1 MGVFNNL
8 RMRIGAAIAG
18 KSNDMSTSAIT
29 RNGHALGA
37 WHDSLAFGFIPREV
51 NPYFYEALREA
62 VGMLDGGINRLVTL
76 DGIVRVR
83 GTNERLVETI
93 KHEFMDVVPVGDG
106 EVGLQAFYAAQ
117 GNEIYEQG
125 FSVGELVMDRKGREL
140 IGLQVA
146 DSKGIG
152 FRRDAGVL
160 RTYYRPPAPKKGNR
174 RDGTDEVETVL
185 RNQGMGALST
195 ATQSQFVELPPER
208 LIYAS
213 YQAEANNPYGTSI
226 MRSVEFVAQIL
237 LRIHNATGQVWDRF
251 GDPPLQLTYK
261 TKNRKL
267 DGKDLDKRRDEL
279 AATLKKVLD
288 SKRSGNSADF
298 VQAIAADD
306 DITIKVIGGDGKP
319 LEIEMPARHMVEQIL
334 AKFGLPSWMLGVQ
347 WSTAERMADQQS
359 EMALQE
365 SRTRFER
372 RKPGLTAVVQTWL
385 RGRGITWQPGDWD
398 LYQELPSLRD
408 ELKRAQAAFLR
419 AQTAMMLGGSDGSA
433 ADFPD
438 DPAADDGKMFRVE
451 HDGNI
456 TFFHPRL
463 RGARA
468 PRRAHTHHKGEDD
481 SDESEPWA
489 EADPELPKIER
500 RAIDG
505 LVALWHGLRDDTLA
519 ILGLPSGAKATDAV
533 FTFDALTLL
542 GTLLQRLDT
551 FIASAAGE
559 DGPLLREMIAAWIRG
574 MENAVAGTDVPA
586 AIETA
591 RANIV
596 AAMGAR
602 ASTWVPV
609 AALRSFTD
617 DILAGLRDGLYNGKN
632 PKEVARLLR
641 KRFGAHD
648 YDWERL
654 ARSEIARGQGLG
666 KLDQYARMGV
676 EKVDLI
682 TAVTDVC
689 PVCLGIAAD
698 NPYPI
703 ATAPVI
709 VDDTHPLCRCSY
721 AAHLE

>member
-1 MGVFNNL
+1 MGAFNNL
-8 RMRIGAAIAG
+8 RMRVGQIIAG
-18 KSNDMSTSAIT
+18 KANEMSTSVINRA
-29 RNGHALGA
+29 GHALGA
-37 WHDSLAFGFIPREV
+37 WHDSLARGFLPREV

-83 GTNERLVETI
+83 GSNQRLVDLIT
-93 KHEFMDVVPVGDG
+93 HEFMDVIPVGDA
-106 EVGLQAFYAAQ
+106 EKGLQAFYASQ

-125 FSVGELVMDRKGREL
+125 FSVGETVMDRKGREL
-140 IGLQVA
+140 VGLRVA
-146 DSKGIG
+146 DSKGIA
-152 FRRDAGVL
+152 FRRTDGVL
-160 RTYYRPPAPKKGNR
+160 RTFYRPPAPKQSGR

-185 RNQGMGALST
+185 RSQGMGALP
-195 ATQSQFVELPPER
+195 AAAQSQYIELPTDR
-208 LIYAS
+208 LVYAS
-213 YQAEANNPYGTSI
+213 YQAEADNPYGTSI
-226 MRSVEFVAQIL
+226 MRSVEFVSQIL

-261 TKNRKL
+261 TKNRSLK
-267 DGKDLDKRRDEL
+267 GPDLDKRRDEL
-279 AATLKKVLD
+279 AANLKKVLD
-288 SKRSGNSADF
+288 SKRGGNSADF

-334 AKFGLPSWMLGVQ
+334 AKLGLPSWMLGVQ

-372 RKPGLTAVVQTWL
+372 RKPGLMSVVEVWL
-385 RGRGITWQPGDWD
+385 RGRGETWQPGDWE

-419 AQTAMMLGGSDGSA
+419 AQTALMQGGDA
-433 ADFPD
+433 TMPEDFAT

-451 HDGNI
+451 HNGDI

-468 PRRAHTHHKGEDD
+468 PRRAHAHRKGEDD
-481 SDESEPWA
+481 AEESEPWA
-489 EADPELPKIER
+489 ESDPELPKIER

-505 LVALWHGLRDDTLA
+505 LLALWRGVRDDTLR
-519 ILGLPSGAKATDAV
+519 ILGLADAGKATDPTW
-533 FTFDALTLL
+533 TFDALTQL
-542 GTLLQRLDT
+542 GQLLQRIDE
-551 FIASAAGE
+551 FIAQASGE
-559 DGPLLREMIAAWIRG
+559 DGPLLREMFAAWVRG
-574 MENAVAGTDVPA
+574 MQNAVAGTDAAA
-586 AIETA
+586 AIDAA
-591 RANIV
+591 RASMV

-602 ASTWVPV
+602 ASYWVPV

-617 DILAGLRDGLYNGKN
+617 DILAGLRAGLYDGKN
-632 PKEVARLLR
+632 PKDVARLLR
-641 KRFGAHD
+641 QRFGAHD

-666 KLDQYARMGV
+666 KIDQYKRMQV
-676 EKVDLI
+676 EKLDWI

-689 PVCLGIAAD
+689 PTCREIESH
-698 NPYPI
+698 NPYSI
-703 ATAPVI
+703 ETVPVI
-709 VDDTHPLCRCSY
+709 VDGSHPGCRCTY
-721 AAHLE
+721 AAHFD